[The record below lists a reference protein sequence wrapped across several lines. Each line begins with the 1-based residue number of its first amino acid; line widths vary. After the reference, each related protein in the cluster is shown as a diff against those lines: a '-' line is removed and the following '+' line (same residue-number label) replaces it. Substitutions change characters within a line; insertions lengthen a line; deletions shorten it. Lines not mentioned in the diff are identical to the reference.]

1 MNKGTLSVA
10 ASYVLWGLLPIFWK
24 LLADVDSFY
33 ILACRVVFSLI
44 VSAALLPA
52 MKAAGKA
59 ARALKSRRLVG
70 LMFACGLLI
79 SFNWGVLIYCVAAG
93 RVLDVSLAYYIN
105 PLLAI
110 LVGFICFRERLS
122 AAQWISV
129 AIAAAGV
136 AAPMVMAGEFP
147 WLAVL
152 CGLSFA
158 IYGAVKKVA
167 DIPGEISTFM
177 ETLLVVPIALAY
189 IIIAEAGGGPI
200 STGQLSGWRLLLLPA
215 AGVATFMPVFL
226 YSAGIRTTSMGVSGV
241 LMYINPTLQL
251 FCGAVLYGEKMST
264 AMTVTFVLVW
274 IATAIYL
281 AGGYYDRKRQK
292 LPEKGEA

>member
-1 MNKGTLSVA
+1 MKKGTIYVTL
-10 ASYVLWGLLPIFWK
+10 SYVLWGLLPVFWK
-24 LLADVDSFY
+24 LLVDVDSFY
-33 ILACRVVFSLI
+33 VLACRVVFSLV
-44 VSAALLPA
+44 VSAALLPLL
-52 MKAAGKA
+52 GE
-59 ARALKSRRLVG
+59 ARRAKDALKNKRLVG
-70 LMFACGLLI
+70 LMLCCGLLI
-79 SFNWGVLIYCVAAG
+79 SFNWGVLIYCVAAE

-122 AAQWISV
+122 AAQWISC

-147 WLAVL
+147 ILAVL

-167 DIPGEISTFM
+167 NIPGELSTFM
-177 ETLLVVPIALAY
+177 ETLLVVPFAIAF
-189 IIIAEAGGGPI
+189 IIYCEANGGPVA
-200 STGQLSGWRLLLLPA
+200 SGQLSGWRLLLLPA
-215 AGVATFMPVFL
+215 AGAVTFLPVYL
-226 YSAGIRTTSMGVSGV
+226 YSAGIRTTSMGLSGV

-251 FCGAVLYGEKMST
+251 LIGLLYGETLGTDML
-264 AMTVTFVLVW
+264 VTFACVW

-281 AGGYYDRKRQK
+281 ISGAKSRKRAANAA
-292 LPEKGEA
+292 LEE

>member
-1 MNKGTLSVA
+1 MKKGTIYVTL
-10 ASYVLWGLLPIFWK
+10 SYVLWGLLPVFWK

-33 ILACRVVFSLI
+33 VLACRVVFSLV
-44 VSAALLPA
+44 VSAALLPLL
-52 MKAAGKA
+52 GE
-59 ARALKSRRLVG
+59 ARRAKDALKDKRLVG
-70 LMFACGLLI
+70 LMLCCGLLI
-79 SFNWGVLIYCVAAG
+79 SFNWGVLIYCVAAE

-122 AAQWISV
+122 AAQWISC

-147 WLAVL
+147 ILAVL

-158 IYGAVKKVA
+158 IYGAVKKA
-167 DIPGEISTFM
+167 ANIPGELSTFM
-177 ETLLVVPIALAY
+177 ETLLVVPFAIAF
-189 IIIAEAGGGPI
+189 IIYCEANGGPI
-200 STGQLSGWRLLLLPA
+200 ASGQLSGWRLLLLPA
-215 AGVATFMPVFL
+215 AGAVTFLPVYL
-226 YSAGIRTTSMGVSGV
+226 YSAGIRTTSMGLSGV

-251 FCGAVLYGEKMST
+251 LIGLLYGETLGTDML
-264 AMTVTFVLVW
+264 VTFACVW

-281 AGGYYDRKRQK
+281 ISGAKSRKRAANAA
-292 LPEKGEA
+292 LEE

>member
-1 MNKGTLSVA
+1 MKKGTVYVTL
-10 ASYVLWGLLPIFWK
+10 SYVLWGLLPVFWK

-33 ILACRVVFSLI
+33 VLACRVVFSLV
-44 VSAALLPA
+44 VSAALLPLL
-52 MKAAGKA
+52 GE
-59 ARALKSRRLVG
+59 ARRAKDALKNKRLVW
-70 LMFACGLLI
+70 LMLCCGLLI
-79 SFNWGVLIYCVAAG
+79 SFNWGVLIYCVAAE
-93 RVLDVSLAYYIN
+93 RVLDVSLAYYIH

-122 AAQWISV
+122 AAQWIAC

-147 WLAVL
+147 ILAVL

-167 DIPGEISTFM
+167 NIPGELSTFM
-177 ETLLVVPIALAY
+177 ETLLVVPFAIAF
-189 IIIAEAGGGPI
+189 IIYCEANGGPVA
-200 STGQLSGWRLLLLPA
+200 SGQLSGWRLLLLPA
-215 AGVATFMPVFL
+215 AGAVTFLPVYL
-226 YSAGIRTTSMGVSGV
+226 YSAGIRTTSMGLSGV

-251 FCGAVLYGEKMST
+251 LIGLLYGETLGTDML
-264 AMTVTFVLVW
+264 VTFACVW

-281 AGGYYDRKRQK
+281 ISGAKSRKRAANAA
-292 LPEKGEA
+292 LEE

>member
-1 MNKGTLSVA
+1 MKKGTIYVTL
-10 ASYVLWGLLPIFWK
+10 SYVLWGLLPVFWK

-33 ILACRVVFSLI
+33 VLACRVVFSLV
-44 VSAALLPA
+44 VSAALLPLL
-52 MKAAGKA
+52 GE
-59 ARALKSRRLVG
+59 ARRAKDALKDKRLVG
-70 LMFACGLLI
+70 LMLCCGLLI
-79 SFNWGVLIYCVAAG
+79 SFNWGVLIYCVAAE

-122 AAQWISV
+122 AAQWISC
-129 AIAAAGV
+129 AIAATGV

-147 WLAVL
+147 ILAVL

-167 DIPGEISTFM
+167 DIPGELSTFM
-177 ETLLVVPIALAY
+177 ETLLVVPFAIAF
-189 IIIAEAGGGPI
+189 IIYCEANGGPI
-200 STGQLSGWRLLLLPA
+200 ASGQLSGWRLLLLPA
-215 AGVATFMPVFL
+215 AGAVTFLPVYL
-226 YSAGIRTTSMGVSGV
+226 YSAGIRTTSMGLSGV

-251 FCGAVLYGEKMST
+251 LIGLLYGETLGTDML
-264 AMTVTFVLVW
+264 VTFACVW

-281 AGGYYDRKRQK
+281 ISGAKSRKRAANAA
-292 LPEKGEA
+292 LEE

>member
-1 MNKGTLSVA
+1 MKKGTIYVTL
-10 ASYVLWGLLPIFWK
+10 SYVLWGLLPVFWK

-33 ILACRVVFSLI
+33 VLACRVVFSLV
-44 VSAALLPA
+44 VSAALLPLL
-52 MKAAGKA
+52 GE
-59 ARALKSRRLVG
+59 ARRAKDALKNKRLVG
-70 LMFACGLLI
+70 LMLCCGLLI
-79 SFNWGVLIYCVAAG
+79 SFNWGVLIYCVAAE

-122 AAQWISV
+122 AAQWISC

-147 WLAVL
+147 ILAVL

-158 IYGAVKKVA
+158 IYGAVKKA
-167 DIPGEISTFM
+167 ANIPGELSTFM
-177 ETLLVVPIALAY
+177 ETLLVVPFAIAF
-189 IIIAEAGGGPI
+189 IIYCEANGGPVA
-200 STGQLSGWRLLLLPA
+200 SGQLSGWRLLLLPA
-215 AGVATFMPVFL
+215 AGAVTFLPVYL
-226 YSAGIRTTSMGVSGV
+226 YSAGIRTTSMGLSGV

-251 FCGAVLYGEKMST
+251 LIGLLYGETLGTDML
-264 AMTVTFVLVW
+264 VTFACVW

-281 AGGYYDRKRQK
+281 ISGAKSRKRAANAA
-292 LPEKGEA
+292 LEE

>member
-1 MNKGTLSVA
+1 MKKGTIYVTL
-10 ASYVLWGLLPIFWK
+10 SYVLWGLLPVFWK

-33 ILACRVVFSLI
+33 VLACRVVFSLV
-44 VSAALLPA
+44 VSAALLPLL
-52 MKAAGKA
+52 GE
-59 ARALKSRRLVG
+59 ARRAKDALKDKRLVG
-70 LMFACGLLI
+70 LMLCCGLLI
-79 SFNWGVLIYCVAAG
+79 SFNWGVLIYCVAAE

-122 AAQWISV
+122 AAQWISC

-147 WLAVL
+147 ILAVL

-167 DIPGEISTFM
+167 NTPGELSTFM
-177 ETLLVVPIALAY
+177 ETLLVVPFAIAF
-189 IIIAEAGGGPI
+189 IIYCEANGGPVA
-200 STGQLSGWRLLLLPA
+200 SGQLSGWRLLLLPA
-215 AGVATFMPVFL
+215 AGAVTFLPVYL
-226 YSAGIRTTSMGVSGV
+226 YSAGIRTTSMGLSGV

-251 FCGAVLYGEKMST
+251 LIGLLYGETLGTDML
-264 AMTVTFVLVW
+264 VTFACVW

-281 AGGYYDRKRQK
+281 ISGAKSRKRAANAA
-292 LPEKGEA
+292 LEE

>member
-1 MNKGTLSVA
+1 MKKGTIYVTL
-10 ASYVLWGLLPIFWK
+10 SYVLWGLLPVFWK

-33 ILACRVVFSLI
+33 VLACRVVFSLV
-44 VSAALLPA
+44 VSAALLPLL
-52 MKAAGKA
+52 GE
-59 ARALKSRRLVG
+59 ARRAKDALKDKRLVG
-70 LMFACGLLI
+70 LMLCCGLLI
-79 SFNWGVLIYCVAAG
+79 SFNWGVLIYCVAAE

-122 AAQWISV
+122 AAQWISC

-147 WLAVL
+147 ILAVL

-167 DIPGEISTFM
+167 NIPGELSTFM
-177 ETLLVVPIALAY
+177 ETLLVVPFAIAF
-189 IIIAEAGGGPI
+189 IIYCEANGGPVA
-200 STGQLSGWRLLLLPA
+200 SGQLSGWRLLLLPA
-215 AGVATFMPVFL
+215 AGAVTFLPVYL
-226 YSAGIRTTSMGVSGV
+226 YSAGIRTTSMGLSGV

-251 FCGAVLYGEKMST
+251 LIGLLYGETLGTDML
-264 AMTVTFVLVW
+264 VTFACVW

-281 AGGYYDRKRQK
+281 ISGAKKKKRAANAA
-292 LPEKGEA
+292 LEE